1 MASRATSRLGGG
13 MGGASHYER
22 EAAGFDG
29 YSPAGER
36 RAGDPVD
43 RILASLDRLGE
54 RIRTLSPA
62 ETRQPARPA
71 PRAAEPDDLQRAI
84 EQISRKRDAGRRTGP
99 QDGAD
104 VAELGARVRALSQEM
119 SAERRRPTAPSD
131 SLALEVA
138 DLRAEIERLVEA
150 SAGRSLESAFDT
162 LVARLDD
169 IRLSVD
175 NPRVVGDLVQRLAD
189 IRRLIATLPSGDQ
202 VGSIADRLDRLAER
216 LDQGFGDQRM
226 VGDFGRSLN
235 DLAAAV
241 AQLDKREVIAAI
253 ERRLDDVAGSIRAI
267 ERDVGDFSRWQDSIE
282 RQATTLSQ
290 VAQRSEQLP
299 RFAHELERQAASI
312 ERIARSTEGLPRL
325 AEEIDGLRLTLDR
338 PDITLGDAAV
348 RALDERFAELGR
360 SLEAQLRPAP
370 GLPADLAA
378 ALSRIEAKLAEP
390 QAGGRISEIE
400 DRIAV
405 LTRSVADIDFATGKD
420 IAALETAIQR
430 LRDDVLAAAGRPDA
444 GLAADVR
451 TLVERIDR
459 LDAPSITPAAFDRL
473 ESRMADIAARLETR
487 PNEIAALADA
497 LERLDATMS
506 NTLSVDAIADRVAAV
521 AGRHGDDAPARL
533 AALDAGINRLG
544 DDLRAEAERDRGLL
558 LAIGE
563 TVERLAQREVGDV
576 PLTAARPA
584 RDDWDEIGEAL
595 TRRMPATVAEE
606 PDEADDLPRIF
617 GRKSAPAPRVEPSLG
632 LPDGD
637 IADDEPALPP
647 GFDVNRPLEP
657 GSGKPR
663 LPKSAKAAPA
673 ADQPAAD
680 QPAAASPAEPARAPT
695 KADFIAAARRAA
707 QAAGSGAPE
716 AGKAPAAAKPRFAL
730 PKFSFNLRKAA
741 TAAAVVLIVLGLA
754 KIASDM
760 FGGSSAPEAEPAAA
774 ATSEQATPPV
784 ETPAPVAEAAT
795 PETPAAEAPVAEAPV
810 SEAVPPAA
818 APSVPEIAPAPQ
830 PIEPAAGFSPTP
842 PVLPTDGFAPLPAA
856 PATPVTTA
864 EPPAAQSMAPAT
876 TPAATPTTA
885 AVPVLPVAIGPK
897 PLRDAA
903 AAGDPLAT
911 FEVAARFADGRG
923 VPQDLAAALDWYR
936 RAAEAGLAPAQYR
949 LGSLYEKGTGTPR
962 DAKAAAGW
970 YAKAANLGN
979 AKAMHNLAVI
989 NAEGSLGSPDYAAAA
1004 KWFQE
1009 AAERGI
1015 RDSQF
1020 NLGILYARGLG
1031 VPRDLATSYKWFA
1044 LAATAGDTDSA
1055 KKRDD
1060 IAQVLSKEDL
1070 ARARLAVETWVAK
1083 PLDPKAEDVPPADPA
1098 WAAAPEHTAS
1108 VDNTRMVARTQ
1119 AVLSSLGFDA
1129 GPADGKMGRKTRDA
1143 IAAFQTSKGLPA
1155 TGEIDKTLIEALGMR
1170 LI

>member
-29 YSPAGER
+29 YGPSGER

-84 EQISRKRDAGRRTGP
+84 EQISRKRDAGRRAGP

-119 SAERRRPTAPSD
+119 SVERRRPTAPND

-138 DLRAEIERLVEA
+138 DLRAEVGRLVEA
-150 SAGRSLESAFDT
+150 STGRSLESAFDT

-299 RFAHELERQAASI
+299 RFAHELERQATSI

-338 PDITLGDAAV
+338 SDVTLDAAAI

-459 LDAPSITPAAFDRL
+459 LDAPSIAPAAFDRL

-563 TVERLAQREVGDV
+563 TVERLAQREVGDAPSV
-576 PLTAARPA
+576 ATRPA
-584 RDDWDEIGEAL
+584 RDDWDDIGEAL
-595 TRRMPATVAEE
+595 TRRMPAAVAEE
-606 PDEADDLPRIF
+606 VEEADDLPRIF

-632 LPDGD
+632 RPDD
-637 IADDEPALPP
+637 EVADDEPALPP

-663 LPKSAKAAPA
+663 LPKSAKTTPA
-673 ADQPAAD
+673 VD
-680 QPAAASPAEPARAPT
+680 QPAAAGPAAAEPARAPT

-716 AGKAPAAAKPRFAL
+716 AGKAPVAAKPRFAL

-760 FGGSSAPEAEPAAA
+760 FGGSSAPEAEPATA
-774 ATSEQATPPV
+774 ATSEPAAPPV
-784 ETPAPVAEAAT
+784 ETPAPAAEAAT
-795 PETPAAEAPVAEAPV
+795 PETPAAEAPAVEAPV

-830 PIEPAAGFSPTP
+830 PTEPAAGFSPTP
-842 PVLPTDGFAPLPAA
+842 PALPTDGFAPLPAA

-864 EPPAAQSMAPAT
+864 EPPAAQSMTPAT
-876 TPAATPTTA
+876 TPSAIPTTA
-885 AVPVLPVAIGPK
+885 AAPVLPVAIGPK

-903 AAGDPLAT
+903 TAGDPLAA

-936 RAAEAGLAPAQYR
+936 RSAETGLAPAQYR

-962 DAKAAAGW
+962 DAKTAAVW
-970 YAKAANLGN
+970 YAKAADLGN

-1009 AAERGI
+1009 AAERGV

-1108 VDNTRMVARTQ
+1108 VDDTRLIARTQ
-1119 AVLSSLGFDA
+1119 AILSSLGFDA

>member
-1 MASRATSRLGGG
+1 
-13 MGGASHYER
+13 MGGASQYER

-29 YSPAGER
+29 YGPGGER

-84 EQISRKRDAGRRTGP
+84 EQITRKRDAGRRAGP

-119 SAERRRPTAPSD
+119 SAERRRPPAPND

-138 DLRAEIERLVEA
+138 DLRAEVERLVEA

-175 NPRVVGDLVQRLAD
+175 NPRVVGDLVQRLAE

-202 VGSIADRLDRLAER
+202 VGSIANRLDRLAER

-241 AQLDKREVIAAI
+241 AGLDKREVIAAI

-338 PDITLGDAAV
+338 PDITLDDAAV

-420 IAALETAIQR
+420 IAALEAAIQR

-451 TLVERIDR
+451 TLVERIER
-459 LDAPSITPAAFDRL
+459 LDAPSIAPAAFDRL

-506 NTLSVDAIADRVAAV
+506 STLSVDAIADRVAAV

-544 DDLRAEAERDRGLL
+544 EDLRAEAERDRGLL

-563 TVERLAQREVGDV
+563 TVERLAQREVGDAPSV
-576 PLTAARPA
+576 AARPA

-595 TRRMPATVAEE
+595 ARRMPPAVADE
-606 PDEADDLPRIF
+606 PDEVDDLPRIF

-632 LPDGD
+632 RPDDG

-673 ADQPAAD
+673 ADQPAAAS
-680 QPAAASPAEPARAPT
+680 PAAAEPARAPT

-716 AGKAPAAAKPRFAL
+716 AGKAPAAAGKPRFAL

-760 FGGSSAPEAEPAAA
+760 FGGSSAPEAEPTAAV
-774 ATSEQATPPV
+774 TSEPAEAPAA
-784 ETPAPVAEAAT
+784 TPAPAAEAAA
-795 PETPAAEAPVAEAPV
+795 PETPAAEAPV

-818 APSVPEIAPAPQ
+818 VPAAPEITPAPQ
-830 PIEPAAGFSPTP
+830 PTEPAAGFSQTP
-842 PVLPTDGFAPLPAA
+842 PALPTDGFAPLPAA
-856 PATPVTTA
+856 PATPVTTV
-864 EPPAAQSMAPAT
+864 EPSAAQSM
-876 TPAATPTTA
+876 TPAATPTTGA
-885 AVPVLPVAIGPK
+885 APVLPVAIGPK
-897 PLRDAA
+897 ALRDAA
-903 AAGDPLAT
+903 TAGDALAA

-949 LGSLYEKGTGTPR
+949 IGSLYEKGTGTPR
-962 DAKAAAGW
+962 DAKAAAAW
-970 YAKAANLGN
+970 YAKAADLGN

-1044 LAATAGDTDSA
+1044 LAASAGDTDSA

-1108 VDNTRMVARTQ
+1108 VDDTRLVARTQ
-1119 AVLSSLGFDA
+1119 AILSSLGFDA
-1129 GPADGKMGRKTRDA
+1129 GPADGKMGKKTRDA

>member
-29 YSPAGER
+29 YGPAGER

-54 RIRTLSPA
+54 RIRTLSPT
-62 ETRQPARPA
+62 ETRQPVRPA

-84 EQISRKRDAGRRTGP
+84 EQISRKRDAGRRAGP

-119 SAERRRPTAPSD
+119 SAERRRPPKPND

-138 DLRAEIERLVEA
+138 DLRAEVERLVEA

-175 NPRVVGDLVQRLAD
+175 NPRVVGDLVQRLAE

-338 PDITLGDAAV
+338 PDITLDDAAI

-420 IAALETAIQR
+420 VAALETAIQR

-451 TLVERIDR
+451 TLVERIER
-459 LDAPSITPAAFDRL
+459 LDAPSIAPAAFDRL

-563 TVERLAQREVGDV
+563 TVERLAQREVGDA
-576 PLTAARPA
+576 PSAAARPARPA

-595 TRRMPATVAEE
+595 ARRMPAAVAEE

-632 LPDGD
+632 RADD
-637 IADDEPALPP
+637 EVADDEPALPP

-673 ADQPAAD
+673 ADQPAAAS
-680 QPAAASPAEPARAPT
+680 PAAAEPARAPT

-716 AGKAPAAAKPRFAL
+716 AGKAPAAAGKPRFAL

-760 FGGSSAPEAEPAAA
+760 FGGSPAPEAEPTAA
-774 ATSEQATPPV
+774 ATSEPA
-784 ETPAPVAEAAT
+784 EAPAPAAEAAA
-795 PETPAAEAPVAEAPV
+795 PETPAAEAPV

-818 APSVPEIAPAPQ
+818 VPAAPEIAPAPQ
-830 PIEPAAGFSPTP
+830 PTEPAAGFSQTP
-842 PVLPTDGFAPLPAA
+842 SALPTDGFAPLPAA
-856 PATPVTTA
+856 PAAPVTTA
-864 EPPAAQSMAPAT
+864 EPPAAQSM
-876 TPAATPTTA
+876 TPVATPTTA
-885 AVPVLPVAIGPK
+885 GAPVLPVAIGPK

-903 AAGDPLAT
+903 TAGDPLAA

-962 DAKAAAGW
+962 DAKVAAAW
-970 YAKAANLGN
+970 YAKAADLGN

-1044 LAATAGDTDSA
+1044 LAATAGDSDSA

-1108 VDNTRMVARTQ
+1108 VDDTRLVARTQ
-1119 AVLSSLGFDA
+1119 AILSSLGFDA

>member
-1 MASRATSRLGGG
+1 

-29 YSPAGER
+29 YGPSGER

-84 EQISRKRDAGRRTGP
+84 EQISRKRDAGRRAGP

-119 SAERRRPTAPSD
+119 SVERRRPTAPND

-138 DLRAEIERLVEA
+138 DLRAEVGRLVEA
-150 SAGRSLESAFDT
+150 STGRSLESAFDT

-299 RFAHELERQAASI
+299 RFAHELERQATSI

-338 PDITLGDAAV
+338 SDVSLDAAAI

-370 GLPADLAA
+370 GLPADLTA

-459 LDAPSITPAAFDRL
+459 LDAPSIAPAAFDRL

-544 DDLRAEAERDRGLL
+544 NDLRAEAERDRGLL

-563 TVERLAQREVGDV
+563 TVERLAQREVGDAS
-576 PLTAARPA
+576 PATARPA

-595 TRRMPATVAEE
+595 TRRMPAAIAEE
-606 PDEADDLPRIF
+606 PDEVDDLPRIF
-617 GRKSAPAPRVEPSLG
+617 GRKSAPTPRVEPSLG
-632 LPDGD
+632 LPDNEV
-637 IADDEPALPP
+637 ADDEPALPP

-663 LPKSAKAAPA
+663 LPKSAKTTPA
-673 ADQPAAD
+673 VD
-680 QPAAASPAEPARAPT
+680 QPAAAGPVAAEPARAPT

-716 AGKAPAAAKPRFAL
+716 AGKAPVAAKPRFAL

-760 FGGSSAPEAEPAAA
+760 FGGSSAPEAEPATA
-774 ATSEQATPPV
+774 ATSEPAAPPV
-784 ETPAPVAEAAT
+784 ETPAPAAEAAT

-818 APSVPEIAPAPQ
+818 APSGPEIAPAPQ
-830 PIEPAAGFSPTP
+830 PTEPAAGFSPTP
-842 PVLPTDGFAPLPAA
+842 PALPTDGFAPLPAA

-864 EPPAAQSMAPAT
+864 EPPAAQSMTPAT

-885 AVPVLPVAIGPK
+885 AAPVLPVAIGPK

-903 AAGDPLAT
+903 TAGDPLAA

-936 RAAEAGLAPAQYR
+936 RSAETGLAPAQYR

-962 DAKAAAGW
+962 DAKTAAVW
-970 YAKAANLGN
+970 YAKAADLGN

-1009 AAERGI
+1009 AAERGV

-1108 VDNTRMVARTQ
+1108 VDDTRMVARTQ
-1119 AVLSSLGFDA
+1119 AILSSLGFDA